1 MKEVVILSSVRT
13 AGGAFG
19 GSLKNQSV
27 VDLGVHAAREAIRR
41 SGAAPGE
48 FNEAIIGNGWQAGVG
63 PNSARLIAVGAGL
76 PVTVPAFTINKRCG
90 SSIKTAALGAQAIR
104 AGDADLVLAGGAEST
119 TNVPYVQPGARW
131 GNRFGNAEFLDLI
144 YKDGYSCPLA
154 GELMGNTAENL
165 AERYN
170 LTREEQ
176 DAYALESQEKAAAAI
191 AGGKFADEIVPVE
204 LKDRKGGVT
213 TFGEDETPRAGLS
226 MEKLAKLKPVFTESG
241 SVTAGNACTQ
251 ADAGSAL
258 VLASREKADELGA
271 KPIAILRGYGS
282 TGVEPRFMGLGPVT
296 AIPKALDR
304 AGLDLAD
311 MDLIEVN
318 EAFAAQIIACE
329 RELAWDRG
337 KLNVHGGAIALGHPV
352 GATGGKLIA
361 TCLSALK
368 QRGGEF
374 GVVSACIGGGQG
386 VAVVLQRVV
395 S

>member
-41 SGAAPGE
+41 SGAASGE
-48 FNEAIIGNGWQAGVG
+48 FDEVIIGNGWQAGVG

-131 GNRFGNAEFLDLI
+131 GNRFGHAEFLDLI

-226 MEKLAKLKPVFTESG
+226 MEKLARLKPVFNESG

-304 AGLDLAD
+304 SGLDLAD

-386 VAVVLQRVV
+386 VAVVLQRVD